1 MGVKNRKK
9 KKTVMIK
16 EKSFRLR
23 FLELRSPQLFLS
35 FFGMNWYHGGSD
47 DDLLPPLP
55 PPPSPTASI
64 FVKVFWLF
72 PRSLSLS
79 LSLSLSPSL
88 FLLRVFL
95 YCGSS
100 VDDDDVS

>member
-79 LSLSLSPSL
+79 LSLSISVSSSRL
-88 FLLRVFL
+88 FVLRFV
-95 YCGSS
+95 GR
-100 VDDDDVS
+100 

>member
-1 MGVKNRKK
+1 
-9 KKTVMIK
+9 MIK

-72 PRSLSLS
+72 PRSLSLCFF

-100 VDDDDVS
+100 VDDDDVSASL